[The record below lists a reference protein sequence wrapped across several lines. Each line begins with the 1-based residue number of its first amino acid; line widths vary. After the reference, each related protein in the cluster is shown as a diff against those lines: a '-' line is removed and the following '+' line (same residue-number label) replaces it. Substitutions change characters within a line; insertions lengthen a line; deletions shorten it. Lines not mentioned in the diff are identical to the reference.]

1 MVSHINQT
9 IVAPLPSLRAPPP
22 QAALENAR
30 EPDAETLPISGLNP
44 AASVTALQELDRQLP
59 SANMVGI
66 ETLAGLA
73 GLARQFGLA
82 LDQQLHNLNEAVG
95 GSGL

>member
-1 MVSHINQT
+1 
-9 IVAPLPSLRAPPP
+9 
-22 QAALENAR
+22 
-30 EPDAETLPISGLNP
+30 
-44 AASVTALQELDRQLP
+44 
-59 SANMVGI
+59 MVGI

>member
-1 MVSHINQT
+1 V
-9 IVAPLPSLRAPPP
+9 
-22 QAALENAR
+22 
-30 EPDAETLPISGLNP
+30 
-44 AASVTALQELDRQLP
+44 ASVTALQELDRQLP

-73 GLARQFGLA
+73 GLARQFGPA